1 MKNCFEEL
9 IENEYE
15 IKGIPGAAQIP
26 ANPNEW
32 HRRDRN
38 GEIIYLGHA
47 LGKIEIHKQG
57 KFKK

>member
-9 IENEYE
+9 IENEYR
-15 IKGIPGAAQIP
+15 INRIPGVAQIP
-26 ANPNEW
+26 TNPNEW

-47 LGKIEIHKQG
+47 VGKIEIHKQG